1 MPNMLIPLHKDKYY
15 YFRKKFNIS
24 KNQNI
29 FRVQIFLQ
37 DWMPGHYFEIEKKP
51 IVKWH
56 AGHYILLD
64 KTMDHRSANVGKVPK
79 YTAQVT
85 GILK

>member
-1 MPNMLIPLHKDKYY
+1 ML
-15 YFRKKFNIS
+15 KKFNIS